1 MNKDISRFNI
11 RVYALILSKDHIL
24 LSRELI
30 KDELV
35 YKFPGGGVE
44 LGEGIVDAIQRE
56 AKEEMGQR
64 LNHISHF
71 YTTDFFQRSSFDSSE
86 QLISV
91 YFKASLTQS
100 LENKLDIPIKD
111 QPVFEWK
118 RLVDLN
124 VEDLHFPIDKMVLK
138 MIKSQQRLPV

>member
-1 MNKDISRFNI
+1 MNKGISRFNI
-11 RVYALILSKDHIL
+11 RVYALIIFKNNIL

-30 KDELV
+30 QNKLI

-44 LGEGIVDAIQRE
+44 LGEGIVDALQRE
-56 AKEEMGQR
+56 AKEEMGQH
-64 LNHISHF
+64 LNHITHF

-86 QLISV
+86 QLISI
-91 YFKASLTQS
+91 YFKASLS
-100 LENKLDIPIKD
+100 KNLNNRLKIPVKD

-124 VEDLHFPIDKMVLK
+124 EEDLHFPIDKKVLN
-138 MIKSQQRLPV
+138 MIKLQ

>member
-1 MNKDISRFNI
+1 MNKRISRFNI
-11 RVYALILSKDHIL
+11 RVYALIIFKDNIL

-30 KDELV
+30 QNELI

-44 LGEGIVDAIQRE
+44 LGEGIVDALQRE
-56 AKEEMGQR
+56 AIEEMGQN
-64 LNHISHF
+64 LNHIAHF

-91 YFKASLTQS
+91 YFKASLSQHINNR
-100 LENKLDIPIKD
+100 LKIPVKD

-124 VEDLHFPIDKMVLK
+124 EDDLHFPIDKRIIN
-138 MIKSQQRLPV
+138 MIKLQ

>member
-1 MNKDISRFNI
+1 MNKGISKFNI
-11 RVYALILSKDHIL
+11 RVYALIIFKNNIL

-30 KDELV
+30 QNELI

-44 LGEGIVDAIQRE
+44 LGEGFVDALQRE
-56 AKEEMGQR
+56 AKEEMGQH
-64 LNHISHF
+64 LNHITHF

-86 QLISV
+86 QLISI
-91 YFKASLTQS
+91 YFKASLS
-100 LENKLDIPIKD
+100 KNLNNRLKIPVKD

-124 VEDLHFPIDKMVLK
+124 EEDLHFPVDKKVLN
-138 MIKSQQRLPV
+138 MIKLQ

>member
-1 MNKDISRFNI
+1 MNKGISRFNI
-11 RVYALILSKDHIL
+11 RVYALIIFKNNIL

-30 KDELV
+30 QNKLI

-44 LGEGIVDAIQRE
+44 IGEGIVDALQRE
-56 AKEEMGQR
+56 AKEEMGQH
-64 LNHISHF
+64 LNHITHF

-91 YFKASLTQS
+91 YFKASLSQH
-100 LENKLDIPIKD
+100 LNNKLKIPVKD

-118 RLVDLN
+118 TLVDLN
-124 VEDLHFPIDKMVLK
+124 EEDLHFPIDKKVLN
-138 MIKSQQRLPV
+138 MIKLQ

>member
-1 MNKDISRFNI
+1 MNKGISRFNI
-11 RVYALILSKDHIL
+11 RVYALIIFKNNIL

-30 KDELV
+30 QNKLI

-44 LGEGIVDAIQRE
+44 LGEGFVDALQRE

-86 QLISV
+86 QLVSV
-91 YFKASLTQS
+91 YFKASLS
-100 LENKLDIPIKD
+100 KDLHNRLEIPVKD

-124 VEDLHFPIDKMVLK
+124 VEDLNFPIDKMVLK

>member
-1 MNKDISRFNI
+1 MNKSVSRFNI
-11 RVYALILSKDHIL
+11 RVYALIILKNNIL

-30 KDELV
+30 QNELI

-44 LGEGIVDAIQRE
+44 LGEGIVDALQRE
-56 AKEEMGQR
+56 AKEEMGQN
-64 LNHISHF
+64 LNHIAHF

-91 YFKASLTQS
+91 YFKASLSQHINNR
-100 LENKLDIPIKD
+100 LKIPVKD

-124 VEDLHFPIDKMVLK
+124 EDDLHFPIDKRVLN
-138 MIKSQQRLPV
+138 MIKLQ

>member
-1 MNKDISRFNI
+1 MNKGISRFNI
-11 RVYALILSKDHIL
+11 RVYALIIFKNNIL

-30 KDELV
+30 QNKLI

-44 LGEGIVDAIQRE
+44 LGEGFVDALQRE
-56 AKEEMGQR
+56 AKEEMGQH
-64 LNHISHF
+64 LNHITHF

-91 YFKASLTQS
+91 YFKASLS
-100 LENKLDIPIKD
+100 KDLNNKLKIPVKD

-118 RLVDLN
+118 TLVDLN
-124 VEDLHFPIDKMVLK
+124 EEDLHFPIDKKVLN
-138 MIKSQQRLPV
+138 MIKLQ

>member
-1 MNKDISRFNI
+1 MNKGISRFNI
-11 RVYALILSKDHIL
+11 RVYALIIFKNNIL

-30 KDELV
+30 QNKLI

-44 LGEGIVDAIQRE
+44 LGEGFVDALQRE
-56 AKEEMGQR
+56 AKEEMGQH
-64 LNHISHF
+64 LNHITHF

-91 YFKASLTQS
+91 YFKASLSQD
-100 LENKLDIPIKD
+100 LNNKLKIPVKD

-118 RLVDLN
+118 TLVDLN
-124 VEDLHFPIDKMVLK
+124 EEDLHFPIDKKVLN
-138 MIKSQQRLPV
+138 MIKLQ

>member
-1 MNKDISRFNI
+1 MNKGISRFNI
-11 RVYALILSKDHIL
+11 RVYALIIFKNNIL

-30 KDELV
+30 QNKLI

-44 LGEGIVDAIQRE
+44 LGEGFVDALQRE
-56 AKEEMGQR
+56 AKEEMGQH
-64 LNHISHF
+64 LNHITHF

-91 YFKASLTQS
+91 YFKASLS
-100 LENKLDIPIKD
+100 KDLKNKLKIPVKD

-118 RLVDLN
+118 TLVDLN
-124 VEDLHFPIDKMVLK
+124 EEDLHFPIDKKILN
-138 MIKSQQRLPV
+138 MIKLQ

>member
-1 MNKDISRFNI
+1 MNKGISRFNI
-11 RVYALILSKDHIL
+11 RVYALIIFKNNIL

-30 KDELV
+30 QNKLI

-44 LGEGIVDAIQRE
+44 LGEGFVDALQRE
-56 AKEEMGQR
+56 AKEEMGQH
-64 LNHISHF
+64 LNHITHF

-86 QLISV
+86 QLISI
-91 YFKASLTQS
+91 YFKASLS
-100 LENKLDIPIKD
+100 KDLNNRLKIPVKD

-124 VEDLHFPIDKMVLK
+124 EEDLNFPIDKKVLN
-138 MIKSQQRLPV
+138 MIKLQ

>member
-1 MNKDISRFNI
+1 MNKGISRFNI
-11 RVYALILSKDHIL
+11 RVYALIIFKNNIL

-30 KDELV
+30 QNKLI

-44 LGEGIVDAIQRE
+44 LGEGFVDALQRE
-56 AKEEMGQR
+56 AKEEMGQH
-64 LNHISHF
+64 LNHITHF

-91 YFKASLTQS
+91 YFKASLS
-100 LENKLDIPIKD
+100 KDLNNKLKIPVKD

-118 RLVDLN
+118 TLVDLN
-124 VEDLHFPIDKMVLK
+124 EEDLHFPIDKKILN
-138 MIKSQQRLPV
+138 MIKLQ

>member
-1 MNKDISRFNI
+1 MNKRISRFNV
-11 RVYALILSKDHIL
+11 RVYALIILKDNIL

-30 KDELV
+30 QNELI

-44 LGEGIVDAIQRE
+44 LGEGIVGALQRE
-56 AKEEMGQR
+56 AKEEMGQN
-64 LNHISHF
+64 LNHIAHF

-91 YFKASLTQS
+91 YFKASLSQHINNR
-100 LENKLDIPIKD
+100 LKIPVKD

-124 VEDLHFPIDKMVLK
+124 EYDLHFPIDKRVLN
-138 MIKSQQRLPV
+138 MIKLQ

>member
-1 MNKDISRFNI
+1 MNKGISRFNI
-11 RVYALILSKDHIL
+11 RVYALIIFKNDIL

-30 KDELV
+30 QNEMV

-44 LGEGIVDAIQRE
+44 LGEGIVDALQRE
-56 AKEEMGQR
+56 AKEEMGQH
-64 LNHISHF
+64 LNHITHF

-86 QLISV
+86 QLISI
-91 YFKASLTQS
+91 YFKASLS
-100 LENKLDIPIKD
+100 KDLNNRLKIPVKD

-124 VEDLHFPIDKMVLK
+124 EENLHFPIDKKVLN
-138 MIKSQQRLPV
+138 MIKLQ

>member
-1 MNKDISRFNI
+1 MNKCISRFNI
-11 RVYALILSKDHIL
+11 RVYALIIFKNNIL

-30 KDELV
+30 QNKLI

-44 LGEGIVDAIQRE
+44 LGEGFVDALQRE
-56 AKEEMGQR
+56 AKEEMGQH
-64 LNHISHF
+64 LNHITHF

-91 YFKASLTQS
+91 YFKASLS
-100 LENKLDIPIKD
+100 KHLNNKLKIPVKD

-118 RLVDLN
+118 TLVDLN
-124 VEDLHFPIDKMVLK
+124 EEDLHFPIDKKVLNMMK
-138 MIKSQQRLPV
+138 LQ

>member
-1 MNKDISRFNI
+1 MNKRISRFNV
-11 RVYALILSKDHIL
+11 RVYALILLKDNIL

-30 KDELV
+30 QNELI

-44 LGEGIVDAIQRE
+44 LGEGIVDALQRE
-56 AKEEMGQR
+56 AKEEMGQH
-64 LNHISHF
+64 LNHIAHF

-91 YFKASLTQS
+91 YFKASLSQHINNR
-100 LENKLDIPIKD
+100 LKIPVKD

-124 VEDLHFPIDKMVLK
+124 EDDLHFPIDKRVLN
-138 MIKSQQRLPV
+138 MIKLQ

>member
-1 MNKDISRFNI
+1 MNKGVSAFNI
-11 RVYALILSKDHIL
+11 RVYALILHKKNIL

-30 KDELV
+30 QNQLI

-44 LGEGIVDAIQRE
+44 LGEGIVDALQRE
-56 AKEEMGQR
+56 AKEEMGQY
-64 LNHISHF
+64 LNHITHY

-91 YFKASLTQS
+91 YFKASLS
-100 LENKLDIPIKD
+100 KDLHNKLEIPVKD

-118 RLVDLN
+118 RLIDLKE
-124 VEDLHFPIDKMVLK
+124 EDLHFPIDQKVLK
-138 MIKSQQRLPV
+138 MIKSQ

>member
-1 MNKDISRFNI
+1 MNKCISRFNI
-11 RVYALILSKDHIL
+11 RVYALIIFKNNIL

-30 KDELV
+30 QNELI

-44 LGEGIVDAIQRE
+44 LGEGFVDALQRE
-56 AKEEMGQR
+56 AKEEMGQH
-64 LNHISHF
+64 LNHITHF

-91 YFKASLTQS
+91 YFKASLS
-100 LENKLDIPIKD
+100 KDLNNKLKIPVKD

-118 RLVDLN
+118 TLVDLN
-124 VEDLHFPIDKMVLK
+124 EEDLHFPIDKKVLN
-138 MIKSQQRLPV
+138 MIKLQ